1 MNPNDEHQKPTDE
14 AADDQQFKKLLG
26 GLDRDAADVDHAA
39 LESIRKR
46 SADTFANERD
56 QTPDS
61 KPDDEEKPMYA
72 AATQEP
78 GSSVSPN
85 GDLVR
90 RRSGRAQWAWRAVAA
105 AVLVALAWSVHL
117 AFQSPGS
124 QQALA
129 FADVLQNTARADSLH
144 LVVHRSDVRSEI
156 WTQGQR
162 LRWNV
167 DERRYRVGN
176 ANRMWEVDQQTNRVQ
191 TQNSPY
197 YHSDWKGIDVVAVL
211 ELGDRSQQAKK
222 LLNEAQAERTKK
234 DGVEYHVYRAS
245 LPAQKGE
252 QAPLRIEA
260 LVDMSTGVLHS
271 LEAVAMRG
279 GKHQVLGQVV
289 VVAMNEPMDEDMF
302 VVGDTLSKDQR
313 VGKVTDL
320 QGIVSLQPVM
330 HRRWTPVQPSMLLQ
344 TGDWVRTD
352 PRGANAVTLRLLLQ
366 GDVTI
371 GPGSQVEI
379 VGPAELRVTRGE
391 LEVAAAKGQTIQLLG
406 PDDQRIDV
414 TGTAIYRTAQ
424 KTGQLAKVKKKPVWL
439 EGYQG
444 TVAHDS
450 IGSLVANIDGR
461 DVPLTVGDH
470 KVSVDIR
477 DQIARTSIE
486 ESFVNHTASRLE
498 GVFYFP
504 LPQDASIS
512 GFGMWIGGEL
522 IEADVVEKQ
531 RAREI
536 YETILR
542 ERRDPALLEW
552 SGGNLFKARVFPI
565 EARSEKRIKITYTQV
580 LPVER
585 NLYRYNY
592 ALRSEL
598 LQQNP
603 LRDLTIDVKVSS
615 LLPIKKIHSPTH
627 TTRTD
632 ATDNAGHVEFAAQEY
647 TPDRDFEVVV
657 ELEGRQSDVVVVPH
671 RRGDDGYFMLQ
682 LTPPAT
688 GNSRQRDVIPEGDP
702 LRLLVLADTSASMD
716 SAARELQ
723 AQLLASLCASLS
735 PEDTMNVATCD
746 VDCQWLFKK
755 PQPVDELLTD
765 NALDFVANRAS
776 LGWSDLDAAFDS
788 VLRQSDANT
797 HVLYIGDGIVTTQTA
812 DPVAFAQRLRQ
823 AYQKRGQGGAFHAI
837 SVSSTYEPIAMKA
850 VASLGGGSFRQVSG
864 ERTPQL
870 VVKELLDEIAQPAI
884 RDLKVEFR
892 DVRVAAVYPEQLPNL
907 VAGTQQI
914 VLGRFLPEGTDQRG
928 DVVVT
933 GVQNGKPVEFRS
945 DISLKDAEQGN
956 SFIPRLWARMHL
968 DQLLQQGDSQSIR
981 DEIIAL
987 SEEFHIMTPY
997 TSLLVLE
1004 SDEDRERFKVKRR
1017 FLMRDGERFF
1027 AQGRD
1032 QADYEL
1038 VQKQMRR
1045 AGGWRI
1051 GLRRMVLSQLSNL
1064 GRDLSALQQLANS
1077 GFSID
1082 QLLPTSRGAGL
1093 TLSGQLSAVG
1103 GLVPS
1108 RSFASHGGYAG
1119 ERSSERFRSHE
1130 SADELGFVD
1139 FDGNGISDVKDI
1151 SNVTKQ
1157 DKGDDLGLD
1166 VGGDAFVRPT
1176 RHFPRKN
1183 PLRTRLRR
1191 GMKIPNCWITRIR

>member
-424 KTGQLAKVKKKPVWL
+424 KTGQLA
-439 EGYQG
+439 
-444 TVAHDS
+444 
-450 IGSLVANIDGR
+450 
-461 DVPLTVGDH
+461 
-470 KVSVDIR
+470 
-477 DQIARTSIE
+477 
-486 ESFVNHTASRLE
+486 
-498 GVFYFP
+498 
-504 LPQDASIS
+504 
-512 GFGMWIGGEL
+512 
-522 IEADVVEKQ
+522 
-531 RAREI
+531 
-536 YETILR
+536 
-542 ERRDPALLEW
+542 
-552 SGGNLFKARVFPI
+552 
-565 EARSEKRIKITYTQV
+565 
-580 LPVER
+580 
-585 NLYRYNY
+585 
-592 ALRSEL
+592 
-598 LQQNP
+598 
-603 LRDLTIDVKVSS
+603 
-615 LLPIKKIHSPTH
+615 
-627 TTRTD
+627 
-632 ATDNAGHVEFAAQEY
+632 
-647 TPDRDFEVVV
+647 
-657 ELEGRQSDVVVVPH
+657 
-671 RRGDDGYFMLQ
+671 
-682 LTPPAT
+682 
-688 GNSRQRDVIPEGDP
+688 
-702 LRLLVLADTSASMD
+702 
-716 SAARELQ
+716 
-723 AQLLASLCASLS
+723 
-735 PEDTMNVATCD
+735 
-746 VDCQWLFKK
+746 
-755 PQPVDELLTD
+755 
-765 NALDFVANRAS
+765 
-776 LGWSDLDAAFDS
+776 
-788 VLRQSDANT
+788 
-797 HVLYIGDGIVTTQTA
+797 
-812 DPVAFAQRLRQ
+812 
-823 AYQKRGQGGAFHAI
+823 
-837 SVSSTYEPIAMKA
+837 
-850 VASLGGGSFRQVSG
+850 
-864 ERTPQL
+864 
-870 VVKELLDEIAQPAI
+870 
-884 RDLKVEFR
+884 
-892 DVRVAAVYPEQLPNL
+892 
-907 VAGTQQI
+907 
-914 VLGRFLPEGTDQRG
+914 
-928 DVVVT
+928 
-933 GVQNGKPVEFRS
+933 
-945 DISLKDAEQGN
+945 
-956 SFIPRLWARMHL
+956 
-968 DQLLQQGDSQSIR
+968 
-981 DEIIAL
+981 
-987 SEEFHIMTPY
+987 
-997 TSLLVLE
+997 
-1004 SDEDRERFKVKRR
+1004 
-1017 FLMRDGERFF
+1017 
-1027 AQGRD
+1027 
-1032 QADYEL
+1032 
-1038 VQKQMRR
+1038 
-1045 AGGWRI
+1045 
-1051 GLRRMVLSQLSNL
+1051 
-1064 GRDLSALQQLANS
+1064 
-1077 GFSID
+1077 
-1082 QLLPTSRGAGL
+1082 
-1093 TLSGQLSAVG
+1093 
-1103 GLVPS
+1103 
-1108 RSFASHGGYAG
+1108 
-1119 ERSSERFRSHE
+1119 
-1130 SADELGFVD
+1130 
-1139 FDGNGISDVKDI
+1139 
-1151 SNVTKQ
+1151 
-1157 DKGDDLGLD
+1157 
-1166 VGGDAFVRPT
+1166 
-1176 RHFPRKN
+1176 
-1183 PLRTRLRR
+1183 
-1191 GMKIPNCWITRIR
+1191 